1 MNITSLD
8 FGNLYIDFLN
18 KMSSILKMHN
28 FDLNVKT
35 FESRIWDGLWWMT
48 YESSFDMDQS
58 TLF

>member
-35 FESRIWDGLWWMT
+35 FESRIWDRLWWMT

-58 TLF
+58 TL